1 MKAARTV
8 EWTES
13 TTVASK
19 VVEMVATSADSL
31 DDTTGYWKV
40 AQTALLM
47 DTTWVD
53 GTASKWVVDS
63 VGKLVAETAAAMV
76 VLKVEKTAVVWVE
89 TTAGL
94 KVDKSVDLMVVS

>member
-1 MKAARTV
+1 MKAAKKV

-19 VVEMVATSADSL
+19 VVEMVATSADLS
-31 DDTTGYWKV
+31 DDTMVYLTV
-40 AQTALLM
+40 AKTALLM
-47 DTTWVD
+47 DTMWAD

-76 VLKVEKTAVVWVE
+76 VLKVEKTAAGWVGM
-89 TTAGL
+89 TAVL
-94 KVDKSVDLMVVS
+94 KVAK